1 MVGWRQGNSI
11 MISKAI
17 YPRTKSDLIRA
28 MQRMQID
35 KMEVVEPYGED
46 RRAEID
52 TALRELNRGSGD
64 VTVIILRSR

>member
-1 MVGWRQGNSI
+1 
-11 MISKAI
+11 MISTAI

-35 KMEVVEPYGED
+35 RIEVVEPYGED
-46 RRAEID
+46 RRADID

-64 VTVIILRSR
+64 VTVIILRSK

>member
-1 MVGWRQGNSI
+1 
-11 MISKAI
+11 MISTAI

-35 KMEVVEPYGED
+35 RIEVVEPYGEE
-46 RRAEID
+46 RRADID

>member
-1 MVGWRQGNSI
+1 
-11 MISKAI
+11 MISTSI

-35 KMEVVEPYGED
+35 RIEVVEPYGED
-46 RRAEID
+46 RRADID
-52 TALRELNRGSGD
+52 IALRELNRGTGD

>member
-1 MVGWRQGNSI
+1 
-11 MISKAI
+11 MISTAI

-35 KMEVVEPYGED
+35 RIEVVEPYGAD
-46 RRAEID
+46 RRADID